1 MTGMSDA
8 EAVDVAVQRAVTI
21 PEATTRGKHA
31 QPGGARDVEA
41 LLDQLDG
48 RLAAES
54 SWPDVAVPDGYA
66 VNAKRHMIPGELV
79 RDADSLEN
87 DVVRRIL
94 AFGLDLANQIARF
107 RAHTFDDLATFLD
120 LLGEQYGRRRTAG
133 KGGYS
138 CTSYDGR
145 LKVQVQVQDRITFG
159 PELQVARELVNAC
172 LIDWAEDAQPEAR
185 AIIQDAF
192 AVDKHGSVNRE
203 AVFRMRRLQIDDE
216 RWKRAQQAVSDSI
229 RTEGA
234 KAHVR
239 LYMRPTPEASW
250 TLVPINIASGWMD
263 QACAGAAA
271 EPPKETSS

>member
-1 MTGMSDA
+1 MKPS
-8 EAVDVAVQRAVTI
+8 Q
-21 PEATTRGKHA
+21 
-31 QPGGARDVEA
+31 RDVEV
-41 LLDQLDG
+41 LLEQLDG

-54 SWPDVAVPDGYA
+54 TWPDAQVPAGFA
-66 VNAKRHMIPGELV
+66 VNAKRHMIPAELV
-79 RDADSLEN
+79 RDADRLEN
-87 DVVRRIL
+87 DVVRRIM

-107 RAHTFDDLATFLD
+107 RAHVFDDLATFLD
-120 LLGEQYGRRRTAG
+120 LLGEQYGRSKTAG

-159 PELQVARELVNAC
+159 PELQVARELVNEC
-172 LIDWAEDAQPEAR
+172 LADWAQDSQPEAR

-192 AVDKHGSVNRE
+192 SVDKRGSVNRE

-216 RWKRAQQAVSDSI
+216 RWRRAQQAVADSI

-239 LYMRPTPEASW
+239 LYMRSTPEAKW
-250 TLVPINIASGWMD
+250 TLVPVNIAADWRDPGCD
-263 QACAGAAA
+263 QRPVRLEGDDVTAA
-271 EPPKETSS
+271 EARS

>member
-1 MTGMSDA
+1 MSDA
-8 EAVDVAVQRAVTI
+8 TETPAA
-21 PEATTRGKHA
+21 RGRQA
-31 QPGGARDVEA
+31 QPGGVRDAEV
-41 LLDQLDG
+41 LLERLDR

-54 SWPDVAVPDGYA
+54 SWPDAAVPAGYA

-79 RDADSLEN
+79 RDADRLEN

-94 AFGLDLANQIARF
+94 AFGLDLADQIARF

-120 LLGEQYGRRRTAG
+120 LLGEQYGRSKTAG

-159 PELQVARELVNAC
+159 PELQVARELVNEC
-172 LIDWAEDAQPEAR
+172 LADWAEEAQPEAR

-192 AVDKHGSVNRE
+192 AVDRHGSVNRE

-216 RWKRAQQAVSDSI
+216 RWRRAQQAVSDSI

-234 KAHVR
+234 KSHVR
-239 LYMRPTPEASW
+239 LYMRPTPEAKW
-250 TLVPINIASGWMD
+250 TLVPINIASGWTD
-263 QACAGAAA
+263 PACGEAQQQEA
-271 EPPKETSS
+271 S

>member
-1 MTGMSDA
+1 MSK
-8 EAVDVAVQRAVTI
+8 
-21 PEATTRGKHA
+21 TTA
-31 QPGGARDVEA
+31 GGALSAPSRSAARDVEV

-54 SWPDVAVPDGYA
+54 SWPGVDVPDGYA

-79 RDADSLEN
+79 RDADRLEN

-94 AFGLDLANQIARF
+94 AYGLDLADQIARF

-120 LLGEQYGRRRTAG
+120 LLGEQYGRSKTAG

-145 LKVQVQVQDRITFG
+145 LKVQVQVQDRIVFG
-159 PELQVARELVNAC
+159 PELQVARELVNEC
-172 LIDWAEDAQPEAR
+172 LADWASDSQPEAR

-192 AVDKHGSVNRE
+192 SVDKHGHVNRE
-203 AVFRMRRLQIDDE
+203 AVFRMRRLQIDDD
-216 RWKRAQQAVSDSI
+216 RWRRAQQAVSDSI
-229 RTEGA
+229 RVEGA

-239 LYMRPTPEASW
+239 LYLRPSPESRW
-250 TLVPINIASGWMD
+250 TQVPINIASGWTD
-263 QACAGAAA
+263 PGCDERPVRLEGDDVEEAK
-271 EPPKETSS
+271 P

>member
-1 MTGMSDA
+1 MTAPAKQQTQAG
-8 EAVDVAVQRAVTI
+8 V
-21 PEATTRGKHA
+21 
-31 QPGGARDVEA
+31 RDVEV
-41 LLDQLDG
+41 LLG
-48 RLAAES
+48 RLDRRLAVES
-54 SWPDVAVPDGYA
+54 SWPDVAVPNGYA
-66 VNAKRHMIPGELV
+66 VNAKRHMIPDEVV
-79 RDADSLEN
+79 RDADRLEN

-94 AFGLDLANQIARF
+94 AFGVDLADQIARF

-120 LLGEQYGRRRTAG
+120 LLGEQYGRRKTAG

-159 PELQVARELVNAC
+159 PELQVARELVNEC
-172 LIDWAEDAQPEAR
+172 LADWAADSQPEAR

-192 AVDKHGSVNRE
+192 SVDKRGSVNRE

-229 RTEGA
+229 RVEGA

-239 LYMRPTPEASW
+239 LYMRPTPEAKW
-250 TLVPINIASGWMD
+250 IQVPINIAADWTDPNCD
-263 QACAGAAA
+263 QRPTRPESDDPAREAA
-271 EPPKETSS
+271 S

>member
-1 MTGMSDA
+1 MTD
-8 EAVDVAVQRAVTI
+8 
-21 PEATTRGKHA
+21 P
-31 QPGGARDVEA
+31 PARDVKV
-41 LLDQLDG
+41 LLERLDG
-48 RLAAES
+48 HLAAES
-54 SWPDVAVPDGYA
+54 TWPEVKVPDGYA
-66 VNAKRHMIPGELV
+66 VNAKRHMIPAELV
-79 RDADSLEN
+79 RDADRLEN

-159 PELQVARELVNAC
+159 PELQIARELVTEC
-172 LIDWAEDAQPEAR
+172 LADWAADSQPEAR

-203 AVFRMRRLQIDDE
+203 AIFRMRRLQIDDE

-229 RTEGA
+229 RIEGA

-239 LYMRPTPEASW
+239 LYMRPTPESKW
-250 TLVPINIASGWMD
+250 TQVPINVASDWTD
-263 QACAGAAA
+263 PACEGTAAPDTEA
-271 EPPKETSS
+271 SS